1 MAEYFYFNSRDELL
15 RIAKAKIVYLE
26 AVGNYTVVIL
36 ENGFRGTVGVSL
48 SRMEKMLA
56 VTSEGKSVKFA
67 RVGKS
72 HIINL
77 SHILSINPLKQELVL
92 SDQSTFSYS
101 LDISK
106 DALRKLKDILMESRK
121 NKQTNQ

>member
-15 RIAKAKIVYLE
+15 RISKSCIVYIE
-26 AVGNYTVVIL
+26 AAGNYTIINQI
-36 ENGFRGTVGVSL
+36 NGEKGAIGIAMAK
-48 SRMEKMLA
+48 MEKMLMNF
-56 VTSEGKSVKFA
+56 SGENKSVKFA

-77 SHILSINPLKQELVL
+77 SYVFRINPLKQELVL
-92 SDQSTFSYS
+92 SDQKTFSYT

-106 DALRKLKDILMESRK
+106 DALRKLKELLADK
-121 NKQTNQ
+121 KQINSK